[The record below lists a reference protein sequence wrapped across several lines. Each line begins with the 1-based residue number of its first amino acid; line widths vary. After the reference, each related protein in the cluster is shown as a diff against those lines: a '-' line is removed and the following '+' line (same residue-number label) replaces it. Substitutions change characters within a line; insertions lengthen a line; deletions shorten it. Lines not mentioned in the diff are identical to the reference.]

1 MIPARREVGMR
12 ESDVKKEIERL
23 TDNLMAGADHM
34 SDKGYSL
41 STIAKQEAFA
51 RARSDQFTINRYLF
65 AMLEKTEYV
74 EAWWTRPNRHWNGE
88 TPLSV
93 YDRGREGQEEV
104 FEYVLQCSYGG
115 W

>member
-1 MIPARREVGMR
+1 MR
-12 ESDVKKEIERL
+12 DSDVKRTIETL

-41 STIAKQEAFA
+41 STIEKQEAFA
-51 RARSDQFTINRYLF
+51 RARADQFTINRYLF
-65 AMLEKTEYV
+65 GMLNDTSLVEK
-74 EAWWTRPNRHWNGE
+74 WWTKPNKHWNGE

-93 YDRGREGQEEV
+93 YDRGREGQQEV
-104 FEYVLQCSYGG
+104 MEYVLQCSYGG